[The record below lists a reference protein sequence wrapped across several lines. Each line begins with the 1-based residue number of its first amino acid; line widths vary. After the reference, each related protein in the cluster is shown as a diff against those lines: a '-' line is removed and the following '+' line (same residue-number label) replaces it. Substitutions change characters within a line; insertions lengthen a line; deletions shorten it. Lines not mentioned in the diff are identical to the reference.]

1 MKLTESV
8 YLIGG
13 SGYGYSAKGDC
24 NVYLVDCG
32 GEYAVMDTGGGRG
45 VSKILD
51 NVKRMG
57 LKPNRISTVFLSHCH
72 FDHIGGAYEIK
83 ERLGCRLLSHSSDAV
98 SIESLD
104 DYSLYEMGK
113 TWGLTFKAPKLDG
126 YILDGEHVKVGN
138 VIFNIIHTPGHTPG
152 CITIQFTE
160 MDGMNSLLVGDV
172 AFQGGKLG
180 FINGPG
186 FDLPSWKNSIK
197 RLITT
202 KPDRLYPGHNTF
214 LLSGATEDLEVT
226 DQKMNSPWTNIVT
239 SVG

>member
-1 MKLTESV
+1 M
-8 YLIGG
+8 
-13 SGYGYSAKGDC
+13 
-24 NVYLVDCG
+24 
-32 GEYAVMDTGGGRG
+32 MDTGGGLG

-57 LKPNRISTVFLSHCH
+57 LIPNQISTVFLSHCH

-83 ERLGCRLLSHSSDAV
+83 ERLGCRLLSHSADAG

-104 DYSLYEMGK
+104 DYSLYEVGK
-113 TWGLTFKAPKLDG
+113 TWGLSFKAPKLDE
-126 YILDGEHVKVGN
+126 YILDGERIKVGDI
-138 VIFNIIHTPGHTPG
+138 VFNILHTPGHTPG

-160 MDGMNSLLVGDV
+160 KDGMNSLLVGDV

-186 FDLPSWKNSIK
+186 FDLSAWKNSIK
-197 RLITT
+197 RLMTA

-214 LLSGATEDLEVT
+214 LLSGATEDLEIT
-226 DQKMNSPWTNIVT
+226 DQKMNAPWTNIVT
-239 SVG
+239 SLG